1 MPRIDDYKQALE
13 MGRREL
19 VGKNPDLVASLSG
32 AKIMR
37 HKEGDIAL
45 SLPFLNEGISISWPE
60 IELTREDSNKE
71 LSIQQ
76 QILILHY
83 LLGAWRANGPGI
95 TGQWCGFQD
104 IPDGRFYLDAFVK
117 RAKAPLLDAFGT
129 HPEKLTET
137 SKRLY
142 GAEPFDYGD
151 ISVMV
156 KALPL
161 VRVALIIWKGDEE
174 FPPEGNI
181 LFDQNISQLLSAEDI
196 AWLAG
201 MIVYPL
207 MEAARG
213 GK

>member
-13 MGRREL
+13 IGRREL

-32 AKIMR
+32 AKVTR
-37 HKEGDIAL
+37 HREGDIAL
-45 SLPFLNEGISISWPE
+45 SLLFLNEGINISWPK
-60 IELTREDSNKE
+60 IEFTCEDSNKE

-83 LLGAWRANGPGI
+83 FLGAWRANGPGI

-117 RAKAPLLDAFGT
+117 RAKAPLLKAFGT
-129 HPEKLTET
+129 CPERLVEAA
-137 SKRLY
+137 KRLY
-142 GAEPFDYGD
+142 GAEPFDHGD
-151 ISVMV
+151 ISVKV
-156 KALPL
+156 KAFPL

-181 LFDQNISQLLSAEDI
+181 LFDRNISQLLSAEDI

-207 MEAARG
+207 MGSAG
-213 GK
+213 GGT